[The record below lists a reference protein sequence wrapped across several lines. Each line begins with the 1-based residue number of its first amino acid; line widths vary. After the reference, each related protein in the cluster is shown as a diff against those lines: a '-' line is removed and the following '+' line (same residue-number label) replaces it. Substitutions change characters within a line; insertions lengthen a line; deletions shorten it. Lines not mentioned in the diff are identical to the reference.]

1 MTVHRR
7 MNIVKKSK
15 LLCEAPSLNRK
26 GNYKSNSISIGKF
39 YVIKMC
45 TMMIVI
51 RKCHSKKEKR
61 KVMKNN
67 SSVLSPK
74 EANCN

>member
-15 LLCEAPSLNRK
+15 LLCEAPKK

>member
-7 MNIVKKSK
+7 MNIVEESK

-26 GNYKSNSISIGKF
+26 GNCKSNSISIGKF
-39 YVIKMC
+39 YVVKMC
-45 TMMIVI
+45 TMMIVV
-51 RKCHSKKEKR
+51 RKRHIKKEKR
-61 KVMKNN
+61 KVMNNN
-67 SSVLSPK
+67 SFVLSSK